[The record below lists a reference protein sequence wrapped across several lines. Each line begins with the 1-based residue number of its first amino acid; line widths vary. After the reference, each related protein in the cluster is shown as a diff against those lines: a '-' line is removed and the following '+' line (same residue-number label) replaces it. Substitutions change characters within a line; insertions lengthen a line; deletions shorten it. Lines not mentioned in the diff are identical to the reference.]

1 MHQKEEEE
9 MAKEETMCLI
19 VMVEV
24 PEDMRWSNL
33 LSFSIYF
40 NSIFLQKKPF

>member
-1 MHQKEEEE
+1 
-9 MAKEETMCLI
+9 MAKEETKCLI

-24 PEDMRWSNL
+24 PEGTRRSNL

-40 NSIFLQKKPF
+40 NSIFLKKKPF